1 MGGNYFSNGIALNT
15 IEHASSPG
23 LETWRN
29 INAIDDI
36 VSFLVSDV
44 SDKVPAFMQ
53 GIEPLCKRGIAT
65 VACVRGNAAAGGVAL
80 ATACDV
86 VLAGR
91 GVVLNPS
98 YRGMGLHGSEL
109 HSYVVPPCYPKS
121 NVYVFIFS
129 LIHVFISFSYL
140 QRCGPIHAAE
150 ILREMKPLNT
160 SLAQS
165 YGLIDGQIG
174 SSSQTVLEAEPLFV
188 EAVTSFLTAKTPS
201 APFSSAPWARCSP
214 SPLTME
220 NKGASSKSW
229 IDEMC
234 TTKLCTYT
242 TSRAFP
248 PLHHYRTEELSQM
261 LLDSFHPIRSQ
272 RYHTRRSR
280 FVRKL
285 KATGTPARYK
295 LRSVVGHEGEEVV
308 QDEED
313 KETFD
318 EAPGWER
325 GEEWGWVGMEVPE
338 SLKTSQVLRIP
349 LYPSCSSPSSS
360 SLSSL
365 PQSPSVAKPSALDEE
380 SRQPSYR
387 STATSTSSSS
397 CPDESLLLTPP
408 GSSPP
413 RLGNGGKG
421 NGNGNGN
428 NDRGDFAKKFTQK
441 LRRALDL
448 KKKIK
453 SSKSSTVEKGNSIP
467 TTHTSSVPPTFHPV
481 LKRPLGQGEQAS
493 EWPCLVTGG
502 EEWEGKRGDATED
515 GIKVENVA

>member
-1 MGGNYFSNGIALNT
+1 MLSQI
-15 IEHASSPG
+15 
-23 LETWRN
+23 
-29 INAIDDI
+29 
-36 VSFLVSDV
+36 
-44 SDKVPAFMQ
+44 
-53 GIEPLCKRGIAT
+53 
-65 VACVRGNAAAGGVAL
+65 
-80 ATACDV
+80 
-86 VLAGR
+86 
-91 GVVLNPS
+91 
-98 YRGMGLHGSEL
+98 
-109 HSYVVPPCYPKS
+109 
-121 NVYVFIFS
+121 NVYVFTFS

-165 YGLIDGQIG
+165 YGLIDSQIG

-188 EAVTSFLTAKTPS
+188 EAVTSFLTAKTSS
-201 APFSSAPWARCSP
+201 ASFSSAPWACR
-214 SPLTME
+214 SPLTAE
-220 NKGASSKSW
+220 NKGASTKLW
-229 IDEMC
+229 IDDMC

-248 PLHHYRTEELSQM
+248 PLHHYRIEELSQM
-261 LLDSFHPIRSQ
+261 LLDSFHPIRSH

-295 LRSVVGHEGEEVV
+295 LHSVIGHEGEGAA

-325 GEEWGWVGMEVPE
+325 GEEWGWVGTEVPE
-338 SLKTSQVLRIP
+338 SLKTSQMLRIP

-360 SLSSL
+360 SSSLSSLSSL
-365 PQSPSVAKPSALDEE
+365 PQSQFVAKPSALDEK

-387 STATSTSSSS
+387 STATSTSSGSG
-397 CPDESLLLTPP
+397 PDESLLLTPL

-413 RLGNGGKG
+413 RLGNGGKDNG

-428 NDRGDFAKKFTQK
+428 DDRGDFAKKFTQK
-441 LRRALDL
+441 LRRALGL

-453 SSKSSTVEKGNSIP
+453 SSKSSIIEKGNPIP
-467 TTHTSSVPPTFHPV
+467 TSYTSPVLPTFHSV

>member
-1 MGGNYFSNGIALNT
+1 MLSQ
-15 IEHASSPG
+15 IEC
-23 LETWRN
+23 L
-29 INAIDDI
+29 
-36 VSFLVSDV
+36 
-44 SDKVPAFMQ
+44 
-53 GIEPLCKRGIAT
+53 
-65 VACVRGNAAAGGVAL
+65 
-80 ATACDV
+80 
-86 VLAGR
+86 
-91 GVVLNPS
+91 
-98 YRGMGLHGSEL
+98 
-109 HSYVVPPCYPKS
+109 
-121 NVYVFIFS
+121 S
-129 LIHVFISFSYL
+129 LIRLFISFSYL

-160 SLAQS
+160 FLAQS

-188 EAVTSFLTAKTPS
+188 EAVTSFLTAKTSS

-214 SPLTME
+214 STLTAE

-272 RYHTRRSR
+272 RYHIRRSR

-285 KATGTPARYK
+285 KATGTPARYT
-295 LRSVVGHEGEEVV
+295 LHSVVGHEGEGAV

-313 KETFD
+313 KEAFD

-349 LYPSCSSPSSS
+349 LHPSCSSSSSS

-365 PQSPSVAKPSALDEE
+365 PQSTFVAKPSALDED

-387 STATSTSSSS
+387 STATSTTSSSG
-397 CPDESLLLTPP
+397 PDESLLLTPP

-413 RLGNGGKG
+413 RLGNGGKDNDNG

-441 LRRALDL
+441 LRRALGL

-467 TTHTSSVPPTFHPV
+467 TSYTSSVPPTFHPV